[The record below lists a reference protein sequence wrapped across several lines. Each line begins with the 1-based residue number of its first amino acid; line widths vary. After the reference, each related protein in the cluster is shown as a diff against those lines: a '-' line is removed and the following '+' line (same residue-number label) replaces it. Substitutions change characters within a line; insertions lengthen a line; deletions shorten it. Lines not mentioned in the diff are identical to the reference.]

1 MKKFGQIKSNIENLL
16 ANSYGKETFKGQIKE
31 FKKRV
36 LSNKNISEIYY
47 IYDDL
52 SSKKG
57 INKDI
62 ASDYVNESLE
72 KLVSLINKNEKQ
84 IQELSNWVDSL
95 LKDNKDNQYSD
106 IDYVV
111 YDNKI
116 TNLEKVLESKNRLK
130 TLITT
135 KEEKSINESVNI
147 PLSSMLKIATSTFN
161 NEFSTISEEDKS
173 ELKSLLS
180 LSKKEIKEQFIT
192 LRESVVSKLEITRS
206 ESKDEELSSK
216 VLQTINKINESE
228 ADLVSL
234 YKLKQLEQGLC

>member
-16 ANSYGKETFKGQIKE
+16 ANSYGKDSFKGNIKE

-62 ASDYVNESLE
+62 ASEYVNESLE
-72 KLVSLINKNEKQ
+72 KLVSLIDKNKTK
-84 IQELSNWVDSL
+84 IQELSNWVDTL
-95 LKDNKDNQYSD
+95 IKDDNVNQYVD
-106 IDYVV
+106 IDFVV
-111 YDNKI
+111 YENKI
-116 TNLEKVLESKNRLK
+116 TNLEKVLESKTRVKN
-130 TLITT
+130 LITT
-135 KEEKSINESVNI
+135 KEEKSLTESVNI

-161 NEFSTISEEDKS
+161 NEFSTISEEEKS

-180 LSKKEIKEQFIT
+180 LSKTEIEEQFNT
-192 LRESVVSKLEITRS
+192 LRESVVSKLEMTRS
-206 ESKDEELSSK
+206 ESQDNELSSK
-216 VLQTINKINESE
+216 VSQTINKINESKP
-228 ADLVSL
+228 DLVSL
-234 YKLKQLEQGLC
+234 YKLRQLEQGL

>member
-16 ANSYGKETFKGQIKE
+16 SNSYGKETFKGQIKE

-84 IQELSNWVDSL
+84 IQELSDWVDSL
-95 LKDNKDNQYSD
+95 LKENKMNQYSD

-130 TLITT
+130 SLITT

-192 LRESVVSKLEITRS
+192 LRESVISKLEITRS

-228 ADLVSL
+228 SDLVSL
-234 YKLKQLEQGLC
+234 YKLKQLEQGL

>member
-16 ANSYGKETFKGQIKE
+16 ANSYGKDSFKNHIKE

-62 ASDYVNESLE
+62 ASEYVNESLE
-72 KLVSLINKNEKQ
+72 KLVSLIDKNKSK
-84 IQELSNWVDSL
+84 IQELSDWVDTL
-95 LKDNKDNQYSD
+95 IKDVDGNQYSD
-106 IDYVV
+106 IDFVV
-111 YDNKI
+111 YENKI
-116 TNLEKVLESKNRLK
+116 TNLEKVLESKTRLK
-130 TLITT
+130 NLIVT
-135 KEEKSINESVNI
+135 KEEKSLTESVNI

-161 NEFSTISEEDKS
+161 NEFSTISEEEKT

-180 LSKKEIKEQFIT
+180 LNKKEIEKQFIE
-192 LRESVVSKLEITRS
+192 LKESVVSKLEMTRS
-206 ESKDEELSSK
+206 ESDDNELSSK
-216 VLQTINKINESE
+216 VSQTINKINESKP
-228 ADLVSL
+228 DLVSL
-234 YKLKQLEQGLC
+234 YKLKQLEQGL

>member
-1 MKKFGQIKSNIENLL
+1 MERFGQIKSNIENLL
-16 ANSYGKETFKGQIKE
+16 ANSYGKDSFKSNIKE

-62 ASDYVNESLE
+62 ASEYVNESLE
-72 KLVSLINKNEKQ
+72 KLVSLISKNETK
-84 IQELSNWVDSL
+84 IKELSEWVGSL
-95 LKDNKDNQYSD
+95 LNNNNENQYSD
-106 IDYVV
+106 IDYIV
-111 YDNKI
+111 YENKI
-116 TNLEKVLESKNRLK
+116 TNLERVLESKTRLK
-130 TLITT
+130 NLITT

-161 NEFSTISEEDKS
+161 NEFSTISEEEKS

-180 LSKKEIKEQFIT
+180 LSKKEVEEQFIS
-192 LRESVVSKLEITRS
+192 LRESVVSKLEITRN
-206 ESKDEELSSK
+206 ESNDDELSSK
-216 VLQTINKINESE
+216 VSQTINKINESKP
-228 ADLVSL
+228 DLVSL
-234 YKLKQLEQGLC
+234 YKLKQLEQGL

>member
-1 MKKFGQIKSNIENLL
+1 MERFGQIKSNIENLL
-16 ANSYGKETFKGQIKE
+16 ANSYGKDSFKSNIKE
-31 FKKRV
+31 FKNRV

-72 KLVSLINKNEKQ
+72 KLVSLISKNETK
-84 IQELSNWVDSL
+84 IKELSEWVDSL
-95 LKDNKDNQYSD
+95 LNNNNENQYSD
-106 IDYVV
+106 IDYIV
-111 YDNKI
+111 YENKI
-116 TNLEKVLESKNRLK
+116 TNLEKVLESKTRLK
-130 TLITT
+130 NLITT

-161 NEFSTISEEDKS
+161 NEFSTISEEEKS

-180 LSKKEIKEQFIT
+180 LSKKEVEEQFIS
-192 LRESVVSKLEITRS
+192 LRESVVSKLEITRN
-206 ESKDEELSSK
+206 ESNDDELSSK
-216 VLQTINKINESE
+216 VSQTINKINESKP
-228 ADLVSL
+228 DLVSL
-234 YKLKQLEQGLC
+234 YKLKQLEQGL

>member
-1 MKKFGQIKSNIENLL
+1 MERFGQIKSNIENLL
-16 ANSYGKETFKGQIKE
+16 ANSYGKDSFKSNIKE
-31 FKKRV
+31 FKNRV

-62 ASDYVNESLE
+62 ASEYVNESLE
-72 KLVSLINKNEKQ
+72 KLVSLISKNETK
-84 IQELSNWVDSL
+84 IKELSEWVDSL
-95 LKDNKDNQYSD
+95 LNNNNENQYSD
-106 IDYVV
+106 IDYIV
-111 YDNKI
+111 YENKI
-116 TNLEKVLESKNRLK
+116 TNLEKVLESKTRLK
-130 TLITT
+130 NLITT

-161 NEFSTISEEDKS
+161 NEFSTISEEEKS

-180 LSKKEIKEQFIT
+180 LSKKEVEEQFIS

-206 ESKDEELSSK
+206 ESNDDELSSK
-216 VLQTINKINESE
+216 VSQTINKINESKP
-228 ADLVSL
+228 DLVSL
-234 YKLKQLEQGLC
+234 YKLKQLEQGL

>member
-16 ANSYGKETFKGQIKE
+16 ANSYGKDSFKSNIKE

-62 ASDYVNESLE
+62 ASEYVNESLE
-72 KLVSLINKNEKQ
+72 KLVSLIDKNKTK
-84 IQELSNWVDSL
+84 IQELSQWVDSL
-95 LKDNKDNQYSD
+95 IKDVDDNQYSD
-106 IDYVV
+106 IDFVV
-111 YDNKI
+111 YENKI
-116 TNLEKVLESKNRLK
+116 KNLEKVLESKNRLK
-130 TLITT
+130 NLITL
-135 KEEKSINESVNI
+135 KEEKTLTENVNI

-161 NEFSTISEEDKS
+161 NEFSTISEEEKS

-180 LSKKEIKEQFIT
+180 LSKKEVEEQFNS
-192 LRESVVSKLEITRS
+192 LKESVVSRLETTRS
-206 ESKDEELSSK
+206 ESGDDELSFK
-216 VLQTINKINESE
+216 VSQTINKINESKP
-228 ADLVSL
+228 DLVSL
-234 YKLKQLEQGLC
+234 YKLKQLEQGL

>member
-1 MKKFGQIKSNIENLL
+1 MERFGQIKSNIENLL
-16 ANSYGKETFKGQIKE
+16 ANSYGKDSFKSNIKE

-62 ASDYVNESLE
+62 ASEYVNESLE
-72 KLVSLINKNEKQ
+72 KLVSLISKNETK
-84 IQELSNWVDSL
+84 IKELSEWVDSL
-95 LKDNKDNQYSD
+95 LNNNNENQYSD
-106 IDYVV
+106 IDYIV
-111 YDNKI
+111 YENKI
-116 TNLEKVLESKNRLK
+116 TNLERVLESKTRLK
-130 TLITT
+130 NLITT

-161 NEFSTISEEDKS
+161 NEFSTISEEEKS

-180 LSKKEIKEQFIT
+180 LSKKEVEEQFIS
-192 LRESVVSKLEITRS
+192 LRESVVSKLEITRN
-206 ESKDEELSSK
+206 ESNDDELSSK
-216 VLQTINKINESE
+216 VSQTINKINESKP
-228 ADLVSL
+228 DLVSL
-234 YKLKQLEQGLC
+234 YKLKQLEQGL